1 MIFKEFPMN
10 DNYLNCKFLSANV
23 NTNTRSTSEYEEI
36 TENLRSIHRRCSIK
50 KLLLRISQ
58 YLLENTCVKK
68 RLQHRCLPVNFAKFL
83 RISILKNISE
93 RLLLK
98 PGILELFEGS
108 NETKYYKIKSFLS
121 ELKTIIIMVIIKLMK
136 MMVS

>member
-1 MIFKEFPMN
+1 MILKEFPMN

-23 NTNTRSTSEYEEI
+23 NTNAHSCNKSEYEEV

-58 YLLENTCVKK
+58 YLLEDTCVKK

-83 RISILKNISE
+83 RRSILKNICK

-98 PGILELFEGS
+98 PGILERFEGIMKRSITRS
-108 NETKYYKIKSFLS
+108 NHSF
-121 ELKTIIIMVIIKLMK
+121 
-136 MMVS
+136 